1 MTKKPHSNLLDNPN
15 LHHLYF
21 IYDYELREVYKF
33 GISDKPINTQ
43 NSSSRI
49 DRQVKLFDKVAGSKR
64 FSGRIL
70 IRSIQGRLKARQ
82 LEDAIILKFERK
94 HGRVPRGNEDH
105 TFLSGRGDRN

>member
-1 MTKKPHSNLLDNPN
+1 MAKKKHSNQLDNPN

-21 IYDYELREVYKF
+21 IYDYEMQEIYKF
-33 GISDKPINTQ
+33 GISDKPINAQ
-43 NSSSRI
+43 ESSSRI

-70 IRSIQGRLKARQ
+70 IRSIKGRLKARI
-82 LEDAIILKFERK
+82 LEDAIILKFKKK

-105 TFLSGRGDRN
+105 TFLSAKH